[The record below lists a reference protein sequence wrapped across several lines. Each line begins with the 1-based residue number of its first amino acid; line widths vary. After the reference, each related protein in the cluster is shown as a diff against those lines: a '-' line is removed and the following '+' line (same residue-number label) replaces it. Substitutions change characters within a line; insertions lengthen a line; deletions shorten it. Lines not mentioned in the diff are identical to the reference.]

1 MNMRILLN
9 LLPEEKKLVA
19 EQRMRFRF
27 LVWQIFLL
35 FSLEVFFLGVLITI
49 STLLD
54 FERKHQEVLGQDFN
68 RFHDE
73 DKKLKLYEEKFRT
86 VNERVQSMAPISKSH
101 FFFTNIF
108 SLLDHH
114 MNDSIVLE
122 RVATKDFKLFLSGSA
137 KTRDDLIVFNEALK
151 SDECFSSVNLP
162 LANLLS
168 QKDISFQFDITV
180 KESCLHDTDL

>member
-1 MNMRILLN
+1 MRILLN
-9 LLPEEKKLVA
+9 LLPDEKKLVA

-35 FSLEVFFLGVLITI
+35 FSLEVFFLGVLIVI
-49 STLLD
+49 SMLLD

-73 DKKLKLYEEKFRT
+73 EKKLKLYEEKFRT
-86 VNERVQSMAPISKSH
+86 INEQARETASVNKNH
-101 FFFTNIF
+101 FVFTNIF
-108 SLLDHH
+108 LLLDRH
-114 MNDSIVLE
+114 MSDTIMLE
-122 RVATKDFKLFLSGSA
+122 HVETKDSKLFLSGVA
-137 KTRDDLIVFNEALK
+137 ETRDGLIAFNEALK
-151 SDECFSSVNLP
+151 KEACFSAVNLP

-180 KESCLHDTDL
+180 NESCLHNTPDL